1 MTTNTVGYPQIIAHE
16 LPIYEILALLGM
28 PVLFGVLIETGAG
41 IVQAVNER
49 IDGALLDR
57 GSATASRRVHLTA
70 ALAGLTVCVALSQ
83 FGIITL
89 VTTGYGLM
97 AWGFLIIYIIPLF
110 TNGVIIMR
118 KRNGP

>member
-1 MTTNTVGYPQIIAHE
+1 MVGYPQIIAHE

-83 FGIITL
+83 FDIITL

-97 AWGFLIIYIIPLF
+97 AWGFLIVYIVPLF
-110 TNGVIIMR
+110 TIGIIKMR
-118 KRNGP
+118 KHNGL